1 MKMLMKVTIP
11 HEKFNAAVKDGNVA
25 GTLGQIMEETKP
37 ESVYSTSKNG
47 KRGVVMVVNVEKNS
61 DLPKFAEPWFFKFNA
76 DCEFDLMMTPQ
87 DLQESGLD
95 EIGKKWTT

>member
-1 MKMLMKVTIP
+1 MKMLMNVTIP
-11 HEKFNAAVKDGNVA
+11 HEKFNAAVKDGTVA
-25 GTLGQIMEETKP
+25 GTLGQIMEEIKP
-37 ESVYSTSKNG
+37 ESVYFTSRNG
-47 KRGVVMVVNVEKNS
+47 KRGAVMVVNIEKNS
-61 DLPKFAEPWFFKFNA
+61 DLPKFAEPWFLKFDA

>member
-1 MKMLMKVTIP
+1 
-11 HEKFNAAVKDGNVA
+11 
-25 GTLGQIMEETKP
+25 
-37 ESVYSTSKNG
+37 
-47 KRGVVMVVNVEKNS
+47 MVVNVEKNS
-61 DLPKFAEPWFFKFNA
+61 DLPKFAEPWFLKFNA